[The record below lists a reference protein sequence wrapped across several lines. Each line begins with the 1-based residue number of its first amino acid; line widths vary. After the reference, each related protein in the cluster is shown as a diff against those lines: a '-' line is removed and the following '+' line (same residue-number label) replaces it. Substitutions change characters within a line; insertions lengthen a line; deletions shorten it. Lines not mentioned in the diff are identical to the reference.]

1 MAETAAAPASSPKR
15 ALFTLPPI
23 AALLA
28 VGFGYF
34 TGSYGSHL
42 LALDTDEVAFFWPS
56 GAILLAALLLGKRDQ
71 WPVYA
76 VVSLICG
83 MAADLLSGA
92 QFGSPALVTP
102 LNVLEVVG
110 VAMLLKQWDPR
121 GPSFTTL
128 TGIIKFIGAV
138 ACGAAF
144 TAIVGAAAVDQLAG
158 ADFLS
163 RWLTWF
169 AADALGMLLVTPLIV
184 TLLNLR
190 EGRQEAPAR
199 LRAEGVW
206 LFGAVA
212 LMSFVVFSTDTA
224 PLAFAAIPF
233 VLLATLRLGAL
244 GATISTLI
252 VTAVAVTMTA
262 FGHGPLNLVSGGLI
276 ARVQYLQLYLAVVFV
291 ATLPLSG
298 ILAEREELA
307 ARIAESDESYRRMV
321 GTVSDVIYQTSPEGH
336 WTFLNGAWRD
346 LTGFTTEETIGKNFL
361 SSVYVA
367 DRPALLAAIAD
378 ATERDLD
385 QINREVRF
393 VDANGRTR
401 WSELRA
407 RVLRDRN
414 GKVAGSSGTLT
425 DITQRKQEEGRRLA
439 EEARYRAI
447 FDHAVDAILII
458 DDLGRVRSLNPAT
471 ERMFNSTWSSMEMV
485 DLRELIRWDG
495 DDQRGL
501 DFDRSLLAAKEGEG
515 ICADGRSFPI
525 ELSVSEWRAD
535 NARYFTAILRDIT
548 ARREAEQAL
557 TESESRYRLL
567 AQNISDAILRLSVD
581 GKCLYASPSAV
592 ELAGRSAEDMIGRY
606 VTDFVE
612 EEDRQDVREVHMNV
626 VTNPGSSA
634 TVGYRYHHPDGRML
648 WLETNTRSVADASG
662 RTVEVISAIR
672 DISGR
677 KALEDELVAAR
688 DVAEAAAQAKSSF
701 LANMSHEIRT
711 PMNGVLGFAEVLAKA
726 DLTPEQHRYAEAIV
740 TSGRS
745 LMRLLNDILDM
756 SKIEAGALEV
766 AIEPFDLPHLLRQCG
781 NLFAPTAEA
790 KGLDLNLVLYGD
802 LPHYVRSDPH
812 RLRQILLN
820 LLGNA
825 IKFTTSGHVEL
836 AAYMD
841 EPGMLRVAV
850 ADSGIGIPLER
861 QASIFNEFEQEDAS
875 TSRRYG
881 GTGLGLSISRKL
893 AALLGGTL
901 ELHSEPGVGTTVTLV
916 IPVEVTDVAPVKIGG
931 PGEPRSTAAR
941 PAHIL
946 LAEDVEINREL
957 AKTLLTGAGHTL
969 DMVENGAKAIAA
981 VEAGDY
987 DLVLMDVQMPEVDG
1001 LEATRAIRAM
1011 GGRYANLPIIAL
1023 TANAFRAEIDACLVA
1038 GMNDHVV
1045 KPIDEA
1051 KLLAAIDHA
1060 LKDRPERAVMP
1071 EPTPAVPAPATEPAA
1086 RPAPVLPPAL
1096 REKYFVQCREA
1107 AVALDAALM
1116 SGDAKAVIATCHK
1129 LSGVSAVFGF
1139 PQIGNAARA
1148 IEGAVKDDGL
1158 NQETMAQA
1166 AQLAL
1171 DLQAMSAA

>member
-1 MAETAAAPASSPKR
+1 MADA
-15 ALFTLPPI
+15 I
-23 AALLA
+23 AAKPVIAKRLTFAMPPLAALAA

-42 LALDTDEVAFFWPS
+42 LALETDQIAFFWPS

-71 WPVYA
+71 WPIYS
-76 VVSLICG
+76 VVSLVCG
-83 MAADLLSGA
+83 MMADLLAGA
-92 QFGSPALVTP
+92 EFGSPALVTP

-110 VAMLLKQWDPR
+110 VAVLLKQWDPQ
-121 GPSFTTL
+121 GPRFTTVAS
-128 TGIIKFIGAV
+128 IVKFIGAV
-138 ACGAAF
+138 VCGAAF
-144 TAIVGAAAVDQLAG
+144 TAIIGAAAVDQLAG

-190 EGRQEAPAR
+190 EGRQTFPAR
-199 LRAEGVW
+199 LRIEGVW

-212 LMSFVVFSTDTA
+212 LISVIVFSTDTA

-233 VLLATLRLGAL
+233 VLLTTLRLGPL
-244 GATISTLI
+244 GATFSTLI
-252 VTAVAVTMTA
+252 VTAVAITMTA

-276 ARVQYLQLYLAVVFV
+276 ARVQYLQLYLAVIFV

-298 ILAEREELA
+298 ILAEREELV
-307 ARIAESDESYRRMV
+307 ARIKDSDDAYRRMV
-321 GTVSDVIYQTSPEGH
+321 GTVSDVIYQTSPEGR
-336 WTFLNGAWRD
+336 WTFLNGAWED
-346 LTGFTTEETIGKNFL
+346 LTGFTREETIGRSFL
-361 SSVYVA
+361 SSVYGA
-367 DRPALLAAIAD
+367 DRPGLLAAVTD
-378 ATERDLD
+378 AVARNLD
-385 QINREVRF
+385 QLTREVRF
-393 VDANGRTR
+393 VDADGRTR

-407 RVLRDRN
+407 TVLRDRQ
-414 GKVAGSSGTLT
+414 GRMTGSSGTLT
-425 DITQRKQEEGRRLA
+425 EITQRKQEEARRLA

-471 ERMFNSTWSSMEMV
+471 ERMFSSSWSSLEMI

-501 DFDRSLLAAKEGEG
+501 DFDHSLLSAKEGEG
-515 ICADGRSFPI
+515 VCADGRTFPI

-548 ARREAEQAL
+548 ERREAEQAL

-567 AQNISDAILRLSVD
+567 AQNISDAILLLSVD

-592 ELAGRSAEDMIGRY
+592 ELAGRPAEDLLGRF
-606 VTDFVE
+606 VTDFVDE
-612 EEDRQDVREVHMNV
+612 DDRQDVRDVHLHV
-626 VTNPGSSA
+626 VMNPGSSA
-634 TVGYRYHHPDGRML
+634 TVGYRYHHPDGRLL

-662 RTVEVISAIR
+662 RTVEVISTIR

-688 DVAEAAAQAKSSF
+688 DIAEAAAQAKSSF

-726 DLTPEQHRYAEAIV
+726 DLTPEQHRHAEAIV

-766 AIEPFDLPHLLRQCG
+766 AVEPFDLPHLLRQCG
-781 NLFAPTAEA
+781 NLFSATADS
-790 KGLDLNLVLYGD
+790 KGLDLNLVLYGE
-802 LPHYVRSDPH
+802 LPQYVRSDPH

-841 EPGMLRVAV
+841 SPDRLRVAV
-850 ADSGIGIPLER
+850 ADSGIGIPRER
-861 QASIFNEFEQEDAS
+861 QTSIFNEFEQEDAS

-893 AALLGGTL
+893 AELLGGTL
-901 ELHSEPGVGTTVTLV
+901 ELASEPGVGTTVTLI
-916 IPVEVTDVAPVKIGG
+916 IPIEVSEVAPAKARRAGDT
-931 PGEPRSTAAR
+931 RARASR
-941 PAHIL
+941 PARIL

-957 AKTLLTGAGHTL
+957 AKTLLTAAGHTL
-969 DMVENGAKAIAA
+969 DAVENGAKAIAA

-1001 LEATRAIRAM
+1001 LEATRAIRAL
-1011 GGRYANLPIIAL
+1011 GGRYAKLPIIAL
-1023 TANAFRAEIDACLVA
+1023 TANAFRSEIDACLAA

-1045 KPIDEA
+1045 KPIEEA
-1051 KLLAAIDHA
+1051 KLLAAIDQQMS
-1060 LKDRPERAVMP
+1060 DQPERAAMP
-1071 EPTPAVPAPATEPAA
+1071 EPAPSAA
-1086 RPAPVLPPAL
+1086 RPAPTLPPAL
-1096 REKYFVQCREA
+1096 REKFVAQCRES
-1107 AVALDAALM
+1107 AVALDAAVTA
-1116 SGDAKAVIATCHK
+1116 GDAKVIVATCHK
-1129 LSGVSAVFGF
+1129 LSGVASVFGY
-1139 PQIGNAARA
+1139 AALGDLARE
-1148 IEGAVKDDGL
+1148 IEVSVKQDGL
-1158 NQETMAQA
+1158 NEGSA
-1166 AQLAL
+1166 AQTARLVA
-1171 DLQAMSAA
+1171 DLQAVAA

>member
-1 MAETAAAPASSPKR
+1 MADTVVVPTVIPKR
-15 ALFTLPPI
+15 PNFAMPPL

-42 LALDTDEVAFFWPS
+42 LAFETDQIAFFWPS
-56 GAILLAALLLGKRDQ
+56 GAILLAALLMGKREQ

-76 VVSLICG
+76 AISLVCG

-92 QFGSPALVTP
+92 GFGSPTLVTP

-110 VAMLLKQWDPR
+110 IAVFLRQWNPT
-121 GPSFTTL
+121 GPSFTVL
-128 TGIIKFIGAV
+128 ASIIKFTVAV
-138 ACGAAF
+138 ACGSAF
-144 TAIVGAAAVDQLAG
+144 TAIVGAAAIDQMVG

-169 AADALGMLLVTPLIV
+169 AADALGILLVTPLIV
-184 TLLNLR
+184 TLLGLR
-190 EGRQEAPAR
+190 RSGQNISVRLKQEGI
-199 LRAEGVW
+199 W

-212 LMSFVVFSTDTA
+212 LISAIAFSNDAA
-224 PLAFAAIPF
+224 PLAFSVMPF
-233 VLLATLRLGAL
+233 VLLATLRLGAV
-244 GATISTLI
+244 GATVSTLI
-252 VTAVAVTMTA
+252 VTTVAVMMTA
-262 FGHGPLNLVSGGLI
+262 FGHGPTNLVSGGLI
-276 ARVQYLQLYLAVVFV
+276 ARVQYLQLYLAALFV
-291 ATLPLSG
+291 STLPLSG
-298 ILAEREELA
+298 ILAEREGLV
-307 ARIAESDESYRRMV
+307 ARIKDSDDAYRRMV
-321 GTVSDVIYQTSPEGH
+321 GTVSDVIYQTNADGH
-336 WTFLNGAWRD
+336 WTFLNHAWED
-346 LTGFTTEETIGKNFL
+346 LTGFSRDETVGRNFL
-361 SSVYVA
+361 SSVYA
-367 DRPALLAAIAD
+367 PDRPGLLAAIND
-378 ATERDLD
+378 ATERGQD
-385 QINREVRF
+385 QVNRGVRF
-393 VDANGRTR
+393 IDANGRTR

-407 RVLRDRN
+407 RVLRDRD
-414 GKVAGSSGTLT
+414 GQVTGSSGTLT
-425 DITQRKQEEGRRLA
+425 DITQRKQEEDRRLA

-471 ERMFNSTWSSMEMV
+471 ERMFGASWSQLEMI
-485 DLRELIRWDG
+485 DLRELIRWEG
-495 DDQRGL
+495 DDRNGL

-515 ICADGRSFPI
+515 MCADGRFFPI
-525 ELSVSEWRAD
+525 EMSVSEWRAD
-535 NARYFTAILRDIT
+535 NVRYFTAILRDIT
-548 ARREAEQAL
+548 ARREAEHAL
-557 TESESRYRLL
+557 TVSESRYRLL
-567 AQNISDAILRLSVD
+567 AQNISDAILLLKVD
-581 GKCLYASPSAV
+581 GTCLYASPSAV
-592 ELAGRSAEDMIGRY
+592 ELAGRPADQIIGRY

-612 EEDRQDVREVHMNV
+612 EEDRQRVRDVHVQVLEE
-626 VTNPGSSA
+626 PGSTG
-634 TVGYRYHHPDGRML
+634 TVRYRYQHPDGRLL
-648 WLETNTRSVADASG
+648 WLETNTRSVADEDG
-662 RTVEVISAIR
+662 QVLEVISAIR
-672 DISGR
+672 DITQR

-726 DLTPEQHRYAEAIV
+726 DLAPEQHRYAEAIV

-781 NLFAPTAEA
+781 NMFAPTAEA

-841 EPGMLRVAV
+841 KPGVLRVAV
-850 ADSGIGIPLER
+850 ADSGIGIPAER
-861 QASIFNEFEQEDAS
+861 QSSIFNEFEQEDGS

-893 AALLGGTL
+893 AELLGGTL

-916 IPVEVTDVAPVKIGG
+916 VPVEVTDAAPALPLASEAG
-931 PGEPRSTAAR
+931 RSSATR

-957 AKTLLTGAGHTL
+957 AKTLLTTAGHQL
-969 DMVENGAKAIAA
+969 DMVENGAQAIAA
-981 VEAGDY
+981 VEGGDY

-1011 GGRYANLPIIAL
+1011 GGRYAKLPIIAL
-1023 TANAFRAEIDACLVA
+1023 TANAFRAEIDACLAA

-1051 KLLAAIDHA
+1051 KLLAAIDAAMH
-1060 LKDRPERAVMP
+1060 DRPERETKMP
-1071 EPTPAVPAPATEPAA
+1071 EPTPSAT
-1086 RPAPVLPPAL
+1086 RPAPKLPPAL
-1096 REKYFVQCREA
+1096 RTKYLAQCQESA
-1107 AVALDAALM
+1107 DALDAAVTAED
-1116 SGDAKAVIATCHK
+1116 GKTIIATCHK
-1129 LSGVSAVFGF
+1129 LSGVSAVFGYGE
-1139 PQIGNAARA
+1139 IGDAARA
-1148 IEGAVKDDGL
+1148 IETAIKDGGLTAYNARLATLFAVELRDLPKD
-1158 NQETMAQA
+1158 
-1166 AQLAL
+1166 
-1171 DLQAMSAA
+1171 

>member
-1 MAETAAAPASSPKR
+1 MAETAAAPAPITKR
-15 ALFTLPPI
+15 PHLSIPPI

-42 LALDTDEVAFFWPS
+42 LALETDQVAFFWPS
-56 GAILLAALLLGKRDQ
+56 GAILLAALLLGRREQ
-71 WPVYA
+71 WPVYSA
-76 VVSLICG
+76 VALVCG
-83 MAADLLSGA
+83 MAADLLSAEFGA
-92 QFGSPALVTP
+92 PTLVTP

-110 VAMLLKQWDPR
+110 VAVLLRQWDPD

-128 TGIIKFIGAV
+128 GGIVKFIGAV

-169 AADALGMLLVTPLIV
+169 AADALGVLLVTPLIV
-184 TLLNLR
+184 TLLNFR
-190 EGRQEAPAR
+190 EGRQELPSR
-199 LRAEGVW
+199 LKLEGVW
-206 LFGAVA
+206 LFGAVT
-212 LMSFVVFSTDTA
+212 LISIIVFSTDTA
-224 PLAFAAIPF
+224 PLAFAAMPF

-244 GATISTLI
+244 GATVSTLI

-276 ARVQYLQLYLAVVFV
+276 ARVQYLQLYLAVIFV

-298 ILAEREELA
+298 ILSEREKLV
-307 ARIAESDESYRRMV
+307 ARIKESDDAYRSMV

-336 WTFLNGAWRD
+336 WTFLNGAWED
-346 LTGFTTEETIGKNFL
+346 LTGFSRDETIGRNFL
-361 SSVYVA
+361 SSVYGP
-367 DRPALLAAIAD
+367 DRAGLLAAITD
-378 ATERDLD
+378 ATMRNLD
-385 QINREVRF
+385 QVNREVRF
-393 VDANGRTR
+393 IDANGRTR

-407 RVLRDRN
+407 RVLRDRS
-414 GKVAGSSGTLT
+414 GKLTGSAGTLT

-471 ERMFNSTWSSMEMV
+471 ERMFNSTWSSMEMA
-485 DLRELIRWDG
+485 DLRELIRWEG
-495 DDQRGL
+495 DDQSGL

-515 ICADGRSFPI
+515 LCANGRSFPI

-567 AQNISDAILRLSVD
+567 AQNISDAILLLKVD
-581 GKCLYASPSAV
+581 GTCLYASPSAI
-592 ELAGRSAEDMIGRY
+592 ELAGRPAEELIGRY
-606 VTDFVE
+606 VTDFVD
-612 EEDRQDVREVHMNV
+612 EEDRERVREVHVQV
-626 VTNPGSSA
+626 VMAPGSSG
-634 TVGYRYHHPDGRML
+634 TVSYRYHHPDGRLL
-648 WLETNTRSVADASG
+648 WLETNTRSVADESG
-662 RTVEVISAIR
+662 KVVEVISAIR
-672 DISGR
+672 DISQR

-726 DLTPEQHRYAEAIV
+726 DLSPEQHRYAEAIV

-781 NLFAPTAEA
+781 NMFAPTAEA
-790 KGLDLNLVLYGD
+790 KNLDLNLVLYGD
-802 LPHYVRSDPH
+802 LPQHVRSDPH

-841 EPGMLRVAV
+841 GPGMLRVAV

-893 AALLGGTL
+893 AGLLGGTL
-901 ELHSEPGVGTTVTLV
+901 ELASEPGVGTTVTLV
-916 IPVEVTDVAPVKIGG
+916 IPVEVTDGAPIKASGASA
-931 PGEPRSTAAR
+931 PRDPAAR

-957 AKTLLTGAGHTL
+957 VKTLLTAAGHTL
-969 DMVENGAKAIAA
+969 DAVENGAKAIAA
-981 VEAGDY
+981 VEAGNY

-1011 GGRYANLPIIAL
+1011 GGKYAKLPIIAL
-1023 TANAFRAEIDACLVA
+1023 TANAFRAEIDACLDA

-1045 KPIDEA
+1045 KPIEEA
-1051 KLLAAIDHA
+1051 KLLAAIDA
-1060 LKDRPERAVMP
+1060 AMSEQ
-1071 EPTPAVPAPATEPAA
+1071 EEQPAMADPIPVT

-1096 REKYFVQCREA
+1096 REKYFAQCRDSAAALDEA
-1107 AVALDAALM
+1107 ATA
-1116 SGDAKAVIATCHK
+1116 GDAKAVVATCHK
-1129 LSGVSAVFGF
+1129 LSGVSAVFGYAE
-1139 PQIGNAARA
+1139 IGDAARA
-1148 IEGAVKDDGL
+1148 IEAAVKQDGL
-1158 NQETMAQA
+1158 SEHNAK
-1166 AQLAL
+1166 LATL
-1171 DLQAMSAA
+1171 LADELRGIADA